1 MTDKEIK
8 EAIVTM
14 QWNVADYDKGN
25 ESILLFE
32 EDGAAFKMSVKALE
46 AILEIRK
53 YAEKTE
59 NSELREMLR
68 LD

>member
-8 EAIVTM
+8 EVI
-14 QWNVADYDKGN
+14 QNLNYNIQEYDEG
-25 ESILLFE
+25 EIWLLLFE
-32 EDGAAFKMSVKALE
+32 EDYDAFNISVKALE
-46 AILEIRK
+46 TILEIRN